1 MLPDGITPEKRLDVL
16 HDHYKETFSR
26 IRETEASRN
35 RLLIWVIVAFGV
47 LAVEVAY
54 PAEFDGSF
62 ESLSV
67 IGTQVALGGLPR
79 AVLLSATWVLATTLA
94 LRYCQ
99 TSITVERQYPYLHR
113 LEDEISPM
121 LGGFPFYCREGKFYL
136 EEYPPLLNVV
146 FFGYVVLL
154 PAVIIGASIA
164 MVYQEWAKLDLPIL
178 HRLVDTVLAISVIV
192 LFALYRVQPKVAGWL
207 HDRRERIKSDKKKD
221 GEDSVNTMG
230 PSSIATG

>member
-1 MLPDGITPEKRLDVL
+1 MAPDGITPEKRLDVL

-26 IRETEASRN
+26 IREIEASRN

-54 PAEFDGSF
+54 PAQFDGSF

-67 IGTQVALGGLPR
+67 AGIQVALGSLPR
-79 AVLLSATWVLATTLA
+79 AALLSATWVLATTLV

-99 TSITVERQYPYLHR
+99 TSIAVERQYPYLHR

-136 EEYPPLLNVV
+136 ERYPPLLNVV
-146 FFGYVVLL
+146 FFGYVILL

-164 MVYQEWAKLDLPIL
+164 LMYREWAKLNLPIV
-178 HRLVDTVLAISVIV
+178 HRMVDTALALSVIV
-192 LFALYRVQPKVAGWL
+192 LLVIYRVQPKVACWL
-207 HDRRERIKSDKKKD
+207 DDRKKHKRNGRKKVIETEIHVD
-221 GEDSVNTMG
+221 
-230 PSSIATG
+230 